1 MIDSQSNSFS
11 LKLLDAKYFTWVV
24 AFLKILDKTEV
35 WFELNESR
43 SEFSEQG

>member
-1 MIDSQSNSFS
+1 M
-11 LKLLDAKYFTWVV
+11 KKTLLDIKYFAGEVD
-24 AFLKILDKTEV
+24 FLKNLDKTEV